1 MPAPKSPLDDLR
13 REIDHIDDAIHD
25 LLMRRAAVV
34 ERIGAVKAQLDEQN
48 GVPPN
53 GAAAP
58 QPIFLRPAREAV
70 ILRRLMAR
78 HAGSFPAAAV
88 VRMWREMITA
98 LTRLQGPF
106 AVAVYA
112 PEERR
117 GFWDVARDHFGS
129 VVGMTAVNTPAA
141 AIRAVSEGTATVGV
155 VPYPAEDDADPWWRF
170 LLSSDARTPRVV
182 ARLPFGGRG
191 NARGED
197 RDALAIAL
205 VPHEPTGDDRTLL
218 AIELGHDLSRG
229 RLKDHLE
236 HSGLA
241 PTGFCTWHAKDPSG
255 PSLHLVEI
263 ADFVDHADPRLSA
276 FAERLAGHPVRVNI
290 VGGYAVP
297 LHLSHDA
304 RKV

>member
-34 ERIGAVKAQLDEQN
+34 ERIGAVKAQLDDQN
-48 GVPPN
+48 GAV
-53 GAAAP
+53 AAAP
-58 QPIFLRPAREAV
+58 PIFLRPAREAV

-98 LTRLQGPF
+98 LTRIQGPF

-129 VVGMTAVNTPAA
+129 FVSMTAVNTPAA

-276 FAERLAGHPVRVNI
+276 FAERLAEIPVRVNI